1 MKEEPNLLYLKEI
14 SEGDLEFEKKLLEIV
29 KKELPEEIKL
39 YQNLLKNNNFNKA
52 AEVVHKI
59 KHKISILGLEKGYQV
74 AIDYE
79 EHLKVKNLELQNKFE
94 NMLDRMV
101 NFINKL

>member
-79 EHLKVKNLELQNKFE
+79 EHLKVKNLELQNNFE
-94 NMLDRMV
+94 NMLHKMV